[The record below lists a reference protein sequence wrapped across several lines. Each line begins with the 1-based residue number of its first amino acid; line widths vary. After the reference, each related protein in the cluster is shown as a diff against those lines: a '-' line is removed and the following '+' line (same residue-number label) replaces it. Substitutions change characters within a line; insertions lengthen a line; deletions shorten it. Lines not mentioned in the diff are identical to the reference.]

1 MRSSAQLWSLI
12 GLVCFTL
19 PASGEIS
26 ASWPTAGWPES
37 NPAAQGMSAAVLE
50 RLDAEF
56 AAGKHGYIDGMLV
69 IRNGRIV
76 YERSYPQDYDAAFRA
91 QADQH
96 RGPYNYFDPDWH
108 PYYKRSALHT
118 LQSVSKSVTATL
130 LGIAIGDGKISGPD
144 VKVAPY
150 FDDYPNA
157 DSDPR
162 RAAMTL
168 RDLMTMTAGIQWD
181 EETYDYTDARNSCAA
196 MEASPNWTGYVLAQ
210 PMATKPGSTYVYSS
224 GVTMLL
230 DHILYR
236 ATGQHALAYAEK
248 HLFAPLGIRDY
259 YWKQTPAG
267 ETDAEGGLYLRAR
280 DLAKLGFLY
289 SRDGVWE
296 GRRILP
302 EGWVDAVREP
312 RVVPGPDAGAWRYG
326 YQWWLVPYAGGAQK
340 YALTGLGYGGQQLL
354 VVPEYELIAVFTG
367 WNIFGAP
374 ELSADYTLE
383 RLIEA
388 VQKTPPS

>member
-1 MRSSAQLWSLI
+1 MRSAAQLWSVI
-12 GLVCFTL
+12 GLVFLTV
-19 PASGEIS
+19 PASGETS
-26 ASWPTAGWPES
+26 GSWPTAGWPES
-37 NPAAQGMSAAVLE
+37 DPAAQGMNAEVLE
-50 RLDAEF
+50 HLDAEF
-56 AAGKHGYIDGMLV
+56 AAGKHGYIDDMLV
-69 IRNGRIV
+69 IRNGRVV
-76 YERSYPQDYDAAFRA
+76 YERNYPQDYDAAFRA

-108 PYYKRSALHT
+108 PYYKRGALHT

-130 LGIAIGDGKISGPD
+130 LGIAIANGKISGPD
-144 VKVAPY
+144 VKVAAY

-157 DSDPR
+157 DRDPR

-168 RDLMTMTAGIQWD
+168 RDLLTMTAGIQWD
-181 EETYDYTDARNSCAA
+181 EDTYDYTDARNSCAA

-210 PMATKPGSTYVYSS
+210 PMAAEPGSTYVYSS

-289 SRDGVWE
+289 SHDGVWE

-340 YALTGLGYGGQQLL
+340 YALTGIGYGGQQLL
-354 VVPEYELIAVFTG
+354 VLPEYELIAVFTG
-367 WNIFGAP
+367 WNIFGTP
-374 ELSADYTLE
+374 PLSADYTLK

-388 VQKTPPS
+388 VRTTPPG